1 MRLDPI
7 AGSGDAPKR
16 HSEPPPARQAVLDAR
31 RKELAEQIAALCT
44 ANAAYA
50 EHVCTFGHVLRGGLL
65 RPSLLPDPLHSDD
78 VACPNHAPTL
88 PLAQYAPRSCHRAP
102 PTPAEPQ
109 RSRYGSACPASGRQS
124 LCVAPCS
131 QS

>member
-31 RKELAEQIAALCT
+31 RKELAEQIAALCA

-50 EHVCTFGHVLRGGLL
+50 EHVCTFGRVLRGGLL

-78 VACPNHAPTL
+78 VACRN
-88 PLAQYAPRSCHRAP
+88 PRPDSAARAIRA
-102 PTPAEPQ
+102 TF
-109 RSRYGSACPASGRQS
+109 SS
-124 LCVAPCS
+124 PCS
-131 QS
+131 TNSCGTAT